1 MLFRQFGSL
10 SFRGKPP
17 GSRWSLDSRPLC
29 AAAEMELGFIFF
41 ILCHISGQSS
51 IFSRK
56 AGRVDEG
63 YLSEGGQRATAE
75 HRSAA
80 AALTSCVKGRSES
93 AAAGRLQ
100 RARLINS
107 PSLTSLSQ
115 FLFGKCVFLNSE
127 RFKYG
132 RQACF
137 LPLGSDA
144 NWQQLGR
151 QGRKFF
157 LINRAEPVMNEKRAS
172 AGLIEVI
179 IAVYK
184 QKRQCG
190 VFIKYRSVHLVR
202 WVEGWD
208 CYKKKCVRRK
218 KITLLK
224 YVISFLKF
232 YSQVLFWGH
241 QKTY

>member
-1 MLFRQFGSL
+1 MVPRQQAFVRRCRDGV
-10 SFRGKPP
+10 G
-17 GSRWSLDSRPLC
+17 
-29 AAAEMELGFIFF
+29 IYFF

-224 YVISFLKF
+224 YVISFLKI

>member
-1 MLFRQFGSL
+1 
-10 SFRGKPP
+10 
-17 GSRWSLDSRPLC
+17 
-29 AAAEMELGFIFF
+29 MELGFIFSF
-41 ILCHISGQSS
+41 CVTFQARAP
-51 IFSRK
+51 FFPRK

-63 YLSEGGQRATAE
+63 YLSEGGQSATAE

-137 LPLGSDA
+137 LPLDSDA

-184 QKRQCG
+184 QKRLQG
-190 VFIKYRSVHLVR
+190 RNVVFSSSIGLSI
-202 WVEGWD
+202 WSDGWKGGIAT
-208 CYKKKCVRRK
+208 KKKMC
-218 KITLLK
+218 
-224 YVISFLKF
+224 
-232 YSQVLFWGH
+232 
-241 QKTY
+241 

>member
-1 MLFRQFGSL
+1 MVPRQQALVRRCRDGV
-10 SFRGKPP
+10 G
-17 GSRWSLDSRPLC
+17 
-29 AAAEMELGFIFF
+29 IYFF

-63 YLSEGGQRATAE
+63 YLSEGEQRATAE

-127 RFKYG
+127 RFKYS
-132 RQACF
+132 RQVCF

-208 CYKKKCVRRK
+208 CYKKNVLGEK
-218 KITLLK
+218 K
-224 YVISFLKF
+224 SR
-232 YSQVLFWGH
+232 S
-241 QKTY
+241 